1 MFNLLKKLYPGTM
14 VEFHTS
20 CGIGKRRS
28 MIGGNFTG
36 VELKILIKE
45 KNLANLA
52 KVVPNGLE
60 ITQYL
65 RSLRE
70 LHKMCVK
77 KEFSEDYQ
85 AYIDTFHERFKVM
98 RELKLASFT
107 TKSHIILSHIG
118 QYMLHTGQSL
128 YTADTSPT
136 ESAHSGFKTCQKAH
150 NMATT
155 HNLGSP
161 GHQLRL
167 KRSMM
172 RFNWNN
178 LPFDLREPE
187 TEDFSP
193 GDAAGE
199 GEANQQ
205 EDLDLYIQ
213 HQQEEVVEADE
224 CGACDHKQVESQL
237 LNIVLLLLNVECTGS
252 HRVAGESCRVGGE
265 NQAS

>member
-1 MFNLLKKLYPGTM
+1 
-14 VEFHTS
+14 
-20 CGIGKRRS
+20 

-52 KVVPNGLE
+52 KVVPNGVE

-85 AYIDTFHERFKVM
+85 TYIDTFHERFKVM
-98 RELKLASFT
+98 RDLKLASFT

-178 LPFDLREPE
+178 LPFDLRG
-187 TEDFSP
+187 P
-193 GDAAGE
+193 GGRNHA
-199 GEANQQ
+199 
-205 EDLDLYIQ
+205 
-213 HQQEEVVEADE
+213 
-224 CGACDHKQVESQL
+224 
-237 LNIVLLLLNVECTGS
+237 T
-252 HRVAGESCRVGGE
+252 
-265 NQAS
+265 